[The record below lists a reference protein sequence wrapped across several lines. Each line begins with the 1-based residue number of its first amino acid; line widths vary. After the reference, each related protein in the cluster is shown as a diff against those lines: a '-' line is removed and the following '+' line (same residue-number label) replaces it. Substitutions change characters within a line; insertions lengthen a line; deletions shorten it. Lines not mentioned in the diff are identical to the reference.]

1 MEKVIDKNL
10 DLMQLTTLYIHASKL
25 LHSPIDFSINEDMAN
40 YMDRLVE
47 AMHVKRLEMF
57 QSFIDKKGT

>member
-10 DLMQLTTLYIHASKL
+10 DLMELTTLYIYASKF
-25 LHSPIDFSINEDMAN
+25 LHSPIDFSINEDTAD

-47 AMHVKRLEMF
+47 AMHAKRLEML